1 MIDYAARSKRVPWRE
16 GRVFSVKL
24 RNDWFVLLQML
35 SSPNVAV
42 FNEFRSE
49 DDWDDIELDAGNVL
63 FVCPVLKAF
72 LKRSQLHFLT
82 NIKAAHSIDIPAWKL
97 NTRGPW
103 ENVTV
108 WPGTP
113 HERVVMALGGEG
125 RVGLY
130 RSFCEP
136 GNVGDEYI
144 PISIT
149 DYDLYLDIETAHLR
163 NYPEF
168 NERLFL
174 CSELECNI
182 DPLKELMF
190 RRPLDLICRPYVGMM
205 TGERIAK
212 YGY

>member
-1 MIDYAARSKRVPWRE
+1 MPANTARSKRVPHRE

-24 RNDWFVLLQML
+24 RNGWFAVLQML
-35 SSPNVAV
+35 RRPNVAV

-49 DDWDDIELDAGNVL
+49 DDWDDIELDDGKVL
-63 FVCPVLKAF
+63 FVCPVLRAF
-72 LKRSQLHFLT
+72 LKRSQLHFHT
-82 NIKAAHSIDIPAWKL
+82 KIKPVQSIDVPEWTL
-97 NTRGPW
+97 NPQGAW

-113 HERVVMALGGEG
+113 HERTVMTKGGEG
-125 RVGLY
+125 GVGLY

-136 GNVGDEYI
+136 GNVGDEYV
-144 PISIT
+144 PVSLA
-149 DYDLYLDIETAHLR
+149 DYDLYLNIETAHLR
-163 NYPEF
+163 DYPEF

-174 CSELECNI
+174 CSELEYNI

-190 RRPLDLICRPYVGMM
+190 RRPMDPICRPYIGIVS
-205 TGERIAK
+205 GERISK